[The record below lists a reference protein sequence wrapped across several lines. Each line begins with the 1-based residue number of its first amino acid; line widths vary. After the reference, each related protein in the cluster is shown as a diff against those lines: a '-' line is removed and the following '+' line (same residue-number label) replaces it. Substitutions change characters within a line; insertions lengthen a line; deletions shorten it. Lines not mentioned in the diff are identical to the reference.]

1 MDKATKYV
9 LVATFISFLYSVYLF
24 FFMDSPDS
32 KLYGIFVGIW
42 VPSILSAFTVLKSS
56 IKKENLK
63 WVIILMIQ
71 TQLLFFSWEFLYL
84 PFSWLEFGSLPGKAL
99 QVKKELYLQ
108 NLKRK
113 IPYRMIWSEFKY
125 SILSILKIY
134 LLKQNSKN

>member
-56 IKKENLK
+56 IKKAVSYTHL
-63 WVIILMIQ
+63 
-71 TQLLFFSWEFLYL
+71 TL
-84 PFSWLEFGSLPGKAL
+84 PTT
-99 QVKKELYLQ
+99 
-108 NLKRK
+108 
-113 IPYRMIWSEFKY
+113 PYV
-125 SILSILKIY
+125 
-134 LLKQNSKN
+134 